1 MPWRLILFA
10 GVFALFLLFIGFN
23 LGPKYEC
30 DINFGFTILPEVPVF
45 FTIFVSFAFGFICAT
60 PLLLYIKNKK
70 KAVTSK
76 KDRKQTD
83 DTPSPPA
90 LTDAEIDE
98 KIKQDMASA
107 RERFLANRGGG
118 KK

>member
-30 DINFGFTILPEVPVF
+30 DINFGFTVLPEVPVF
-45 FTIFVSFAFGFICAT
+45 FTIFVSFAFGFICAA
-60 PLLLYIKNKK
+60 PLILYMKTKK
-70 KAVTSK
+70 KVVRSK
-76 KDRKQTD
+76 KEKNQND
-83 DTPSPPA
+83 DTPPPT

-98 KIKQDMASA
+98 KIKQDMAQA
-107 RERFLANRGGG
+107 REKFLANRGGG